1 MRLYILNIYKS
12 FNLDKTK
19 VSKWMKNKNSIIQA
33 ASEQQKKK
41 LFMIRPGTKY
51 QSLFRDLLGKFKD
64 ARSKGRHVDFNWL
77 GVMDVKY
84 TENRQDKNAVL
95 KKHVIANF
103 IERNNLKQR

>member
-1 MRLYILNIYKS
+1 
-12 FNLDKTK
+12 
-19 VSKWMKNKNSIIQA
+19 MKNKNSIIQA

-41 LFMIRPGTKY
+41 LLKIRPGTKY

-77 GVMDVKY
+77 GVKDVKY

-103 IERNNLKQR
+103 IERNNLKQRKIQHNKRSPKEYYRSDMEK